1 MKARKIIEFRINIQ
15 ISIVLTLG
23 IQAQGYFPN
32 KILNIISWCLKW
44 KIIKNILILAIFIT
58 IMLLLHEIGY
68 FRNEKS

>member
-15 ISIVLTLG
+15 ISIVLTLD